1 MVCAAAGPVSA
12 GPISAAPAMNASES
26 LCHEV
31 MGMLQ
36 ERFVAATEDAAA
48 TKSRRK

>member
-1 MVCAAAGPVSA
+1 
-12 GPISAAPAMNASES
+12 
-26 LCHEV
+26 

-48 TKSRRK
+48 TQIVLLRCTLVKATAVPATSTPMLL